1 MKNISSR
8 DKFIRD
14 NLTQFKEYYMIITH
28 QKTGRVSYRIMS
40 NLYCDTYYFIDIKE
54 DYANCFYISVN
65 ARQFYSRFKRYN
77 MVLENVDSSLGYD
90 RVIYKR
96 LIK

>member
-14 NLTQFKEYYMIITH
+14 NLKHFKEYYMIITN
-28 QKTGRVSYRIMS
+28 QKTGKVSYRIMS
-40 NLYCDTYYFIDIKE
+40 NLYCDPYYFIDIDN
-54 DYANCFYISVN
+54 DYTKCFYISVN
-65 ARQFYSRFKRYN
+65 AREFYSKFKRHN
-77 MVLENVDSSLGYD
+77 MILENIDSSLGCD

-96 LIK
+96 LI